1 MQRTVGMLVKILPSP
16 STRAYLHSKL
26 SSPALLLAGVALISA
41 LIYWYAIVK
50 PTNLLG
56 LYQQARLD
64 GSTPYWR
71 DPQFRQHY
79 VLAFAAL
86 GVLYWMSWR
95 LALRT
100 RGMWAWAVVAGG
112 FVVFAVA
119 LLFFYPIDAADI
131 FDNIMH
137 GRMIWLYGANPFLQ
151 TASRYAQDPFYRY
164 MAWKY
169 APSAYGPLWEM
180 MASGASALAGDGV
193 IANVLTFKLL
203 PAAFLGG
210 SLAWIAIILRRMAPQ
225 RALAGVL
232 LLGWNPVVLY
242 ETFGNGH
249 NDMVMVFWILA
260 AACAL
265 VYKRYT
271 LATLALVVGALVK
284 FIPILFIPLV
294 VWLALRDQPDRRARL
309 RFLILSAA
317 VGSMLIILAY
327 VPFWH
332 GLATL
337 SVTRRL
343 RLFSG
348 SLPAFIYQVLRD
360 QIGVKQAASLVG
372 MSAAYLTALFALW
385 QSWRASRDRSWFSFS
400 RAAFNIMMFYLLVTC
415 LWFQQW
421 YTLWPLAIA
430 ALLPPGHFSTLAVLF
445 SFTAINK
452 QFIVGPVLF
461 AKRPFPPQPWLEL
474 RFAVGM
480 LAIPWM
486 YTLFTMWR
494 SSIKPPARE
503 SILSRPTES
512 TKPVHDLKYGD

>member
-1 MQRTVGMLVKILPSP
+1 MQRTVGMLVNFLPSHATK
-16 STRAYLHSKL
+16 SYLRYKL
-26 SSPALLLAGVALISA
+26 SNPALLLAGMALISA
-41 LIYWYAIVK
+41 LIYWFAIVE
-50 PTNLLG
+50 PTNLLD

-71 DPQFRQHY
+71 DPQYRQHY

-86 GVLYWMSWR
+86 GAFYWMSWR

-100 RGMWAWAVVAGG
+100 RGQLAWAIVAGG
-112 FVVFAVA
+112 CLVFVVA
-119 LLFFYPIDAADI
+119 LLFFHPIDAADI

-137 GRMIWLYGANPFLQ
+137 GRMTWLYGANPFLQ

-180 MASGASALAGDGV
+180 MASVASAIAGEDV
-193 IANVLTFKLL
+193 IANVLAFKLL
-203 PAAFLGG
+203 PGAFLGG
-210 SLAWIAIILRRMAPQ
+210 SLVWIAIILRRMAPQ

-232 LLGWNPVVLY
+232 LLGWNPIVLY
-242 ETFGNGH
+242 ETSGNGH

-265 VYKRYT
+265 VYERYT
-271 LATLALVVGALVK
+271 LAILALVVGALVK

-294 VWLALRDQPDRRARL
+294 LWLALRDLPDRRARL

-317 VGSMLIILAY
+317 AGMTLVVLAY
-327 VPFWH
+327 APFWH

-337 SVTRRL
+337 SVSRRL

-348 SLPAFIYQVLRD
+348 SLPAFLYQALREH
-360 QIGVKQAASLVG
+360 IEKKQAASLVG
-372 MSAAYLTALFALW
+372 ASAGFLAVIFTLW
-385 QSWRASRDRSWFSFS
+385 QSWRASRDRSWLSFS

-430 ALLPPGHFSTLAVLF
+430 ALLPPGHFSTLAILF
-445 SFTAINK
+445 TYTAVNK

-461 AKRPFPPQPWLEL
+461 AKRPFLPQPWLEL

-480 LAIPWM
+480 LAIPWV
-486 YTLFTMWR
+486 YTLFTIWR
-494 SSIKPPARE
+494 NSYGPPARE
-503 SILSRPTES
+503 SILSRPPERAE
-512 TKPVHDLKYGD
+512 PIHDLKCGD

>member
-1 MQRTVGMLVKILPSP
+1 MVVKILPSRF
-16 STRAYLHSKL
+16 TRVSLRSKL
-26 SSPALLLAGVALISA
+26 STPTLLLAGCALVSA
-41 LIYWYAIVK
+41 LIYWFAIVK
-50 PTNLLG
+50 PTNLLE

-71 DPQFRQHY
+71 DPQYRQHY
-79 VLAFAAL
+79 VLAFVAL
-86 GVLYWMSWR
+86 GAFYWMSWR
-95 LALRT
+95 LVLRV
-100 RGMWAWAVVAGG
+100 RGKWGWAVVAGG
-112 FVVFAVA
+112 FMVFAIA
-119 LLFFYPIDAADI
+119 LLFFHPIDAADI

-180 MASGASALAGDGV
+180 MASGASALAGEGV
-193 IANVLTFKLL
+193 ITNVLAFKLL
-203 PAAFLGG
+203 PVAFLGG
-210 SLAWIAIILRRMAPQ
+210 SLVWIALILRRMAPR

-232 LLGWNPVVLY
+232 LLGWNPIVLY
-242 ETFGNGH
+242 ETSGNGH

-260 AACAL
+260 AAFAL

-294 VWLALRDQPDRRARL
+294 VWLALRDLPDRRARL

-317 VGSMLIILAY
+317 AGSLLVVLAY
-327 VPFWH
+327 APFWH

-348 SLPAFIYQVLRD
+348 SLPAFLYQVFRD

-372 MSAAYLTALFALW
+372 KSAAYLTVFFALW
-385 QSWRASRDRSWFSFS
+385 QSWRSSRDRSWLSFS
-400 RAAFNIMMFYLLVTC
+400 QAVFNIMLFYLLVTC

-430 ALLPPGHFSTLAVLF
+430 ALLPPGHFSTLAILF
-445 SFTAINK
+445 TFTAVNK
-452 QFIVGPVLF
+452 QFIIGPLLF
-461 AKRPFPPQPWLEL
+461 AKRPFLPQPWLEL

-480 LAIPWM
+480 LAIPWL

-494 SSIKPPARE
+494 SSYRPPARE
-503 SILSRPTES
+503 SILSRPPEHAE
-512 TKPVHDLKYGD
+512 PIHDLKCGD

>member
-1 MQRTVGMLVKILPSP
+1 MQRTVGMLVKILPSR
-16 STRAYLHSKL
+16 SKRAYLRSTL
-26 SSPALLLAGVALISA
+26 SSPAPLLAGVALISA
-41 LIYWYAIVK
+41 LIYWFAVVE
-50 PTNLLG
+50 PTNLLD

-71 DPQFRQHY
+71 DPQYRQHY

-86 GVLYWMSWR
+86 GALYWLSWR

-100 RGMWAWAVVAGG
+100 HGKRTWAVVTGG
-112 FVVFAVA
+112 FLAFAAA
-119 LLFFYPIDAADI
+119 LLFFHPIDAADI

-137 GRMIWLYGANPFLQ
+137 GRMIWLYGANPFLE
-151 TASRYAQDPFYRY
+151 TASHYAQDPFYRY

-180 MASGASALAGDGV
+180 MASGVSALAGDGV
-193 IANVLTFKLL
+193 IANVLAFKLL

-210 SLAWIAIILRRMAPQ
+210 SLAWIALILRRMAPQ

-232 LLGWNPVVLY
+232 LLAWNPVVLY
-242 ETFGNGH
+242 ETLGNGH

-265 VYKRYT
+265 VYRRYT
-271 LATLALVVGALVK
+271 LAILALVAGALVK

-294 VWLALRDQPDRRARL
+294 VWLALRDLPDRRARL

-317 VGSMLIILAY
+317 VGATLVALAY
-327 VPFWH
+327 TPFWH

-337 SVTRRL
+337 SVSRRL

-360 QIGVKQAASLVG
+360 RIGVKQAASLVG
-372 MSAAYLTALFALW
+372 KNAAYLTVIFALW
-385 QSWRASRDRSWFSFS
+385 QSWHASRDRSWLSFS

-430 ALLPPGHFSTLAVLF
+430 ALLPPGHFSALAILF
-445 SFTAINK
+445 TFTAINK
-452 QFIVGPVLF
+452 QFIIGPVLF

-486 YTLFTMWR
+486 YALFSVWR
-494 SSIKPPARE
+494 FWYKTPQKGLALRRS
-503 SILSRPTES
+503 TES
-512 TKPVHDLKYGD
+512 TEPVHDLKYGD